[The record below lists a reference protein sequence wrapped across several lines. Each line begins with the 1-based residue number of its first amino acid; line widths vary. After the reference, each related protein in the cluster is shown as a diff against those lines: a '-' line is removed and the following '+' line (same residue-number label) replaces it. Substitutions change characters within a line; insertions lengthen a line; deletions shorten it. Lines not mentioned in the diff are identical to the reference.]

1 MCHSSNLTWLYC
13 GFACRPKFLRDEDN
27 AKPFLVIIQC
37 DSGHLNSDLIACAR
51 FRVCEEAIHAK
62 MKNEIH
68 GRDDITHVLLIIRL
82 PPQEVKSQFVGFQG
96 DPWISVHIGDLRP
109 TSEATVIPEQA
120 VDAFISELFIRHR
133 ESILLHPQHRRLH
146 SCVQAAVSLL
156 KDSQRD
162 RAVLRIQKLMALIP
176 KAPPEQLGKVI
187 ISEREALKFQFHPL
201 MQMRL
206 HFLLF

>member
-1 MCHSSNLTWLYC
+1 M
-13 GFACRPKFLRDEDN
+13 
-27 AKPFLVIIQC
+27 IIQC

-51 FRVCEEAIHAK
+51 YRVCDEAIRGNK
-62 MKNEIH
+62 KNKIH
-68 GRDDITHVLLIIRL
+68 DGRDSRDDNSGDSENKIPITHVLFIIRL
-82 PPQEVKSQFVGFQG
+82 PQQEVKSQFVGFQG

-120 VDAFISELFIRHR
+120 VNAFISELFIGRR
-133 ESILLHPQHRRLH
+133 ESIPLHPQHRRLH
-146 SCVQAAVSLL
+146 GCVQAAVSLL

-187 ISEREALKFQFHPL
+187 ISEREACYLILAHV
-201 MQMRL
+201 
-206 HFLLF
+206 HYSY